1 MPCATRTL
9 WAHGSMMLQSKTISA
24 LDSWH
29 DAAAYTRFGT
39 PTVSFGP
46 GGFETAH
53 RENERVPVQD
63 LVDNACAVALIA
75 MRFCG
80 V

>member
-1 MPCATRTL
+1 MRLALQTAAELGRT
-9 WAHGSMMLQSKTISA
+9 GRISA

-29 DAAAYTRFGT
+29 DAATFTRFGT

-53 RENERVPVQD
+53 RENEYVPVQD
-63 LVDNACAVALIA
+63 LVDHACAVALIA
-75 MRFCG
+75 LRFCG